1 MTDRPLP
8 QQRLA
13 NDLANLLHTAIRP
26 ACAPTWLA
34 AFWAVIGLQWPE
46 IDALRIQKFLLLVR
60 RVFAAQVAWCKAR
73 GFEGEEVEKIEEVM
87 KEWCFEEEG
96 VDLKK
101 VPVGL
106 RLHVLDVWIDELE
119 REGCLE
125 DEAAKGFVERMG
137 TMVQLLKRSPIKT
150 VRTRAEESYDD
161 ERLPWATKEGE
172 EDEQDEQE
180 DSEEDGWGGFDD

>member
-1 MTDRPLP
+1 M
-8 QQRLA
+8 
-13 NDLANLLHTAIRP
+13 
-26 ACAPTWLA
+26 
-34 AFWAVIGLQWPE
+34 GLQWPE
-46 IDALRIQKFLLLVR
+46 IDNLRMQKYLLLVR
-60 RVFAAQVAWCKAR
+60 RVFAAQVNWCKER
-73 GFEGEEVEKIEEVM
+73 GFEGEEVEKVEEVM

-106 RLHVLDVWIDELE
+106 RLHVLDIWVDELE
-119 REGCLE
+119 RAECLE

-150 VRTRAEESYDD
+150 VRSRAEESYDD

-172 EDEQDEQE
+172 DEEQE
-180 DSEEDGWGGFDD
+180 QQDDSDEEGWGGFDD